1 MQKKTKSFI
10 GCLIIASYFIMFMAS
25 STQKTTTKTT
35 YKPGWYGI
43 TEGWNNWVRDVDG
56 QVGYQ
61 LYVSGP
67 KGRCEPSKSWT
78 ANSTIVSGSLPP
90 GLTLNSAPSTITGIP
105 RERGHWIVKLKMYNI
120 ECGGNYYKDFEQEL
134 NFHITG
140 SGKVNN

>member
-1 MQKKTKSFI
+1 MQKTIKALF
-10 GCLIIASYFIMFMAS
+10 GCLIVAAYFIMFLGSA
-25 STQKTTTKTT
+25 TQRTTTTS

-61 LYVSGP
+61 LFVSSP
-67 KGRCEPSKSWT
+67 KGRCEPSKSWS
-78 ANSTIVSGSLPP
+78 ANSMIVSGTLPP

-105 RERGHWIVKLKMYNI
+105 RERGHWLVKLKMYNI
-120 ECGGNYYKDFEQEL
+120 ECGGLYYKDFEQEL